1 MAIKKVETG
10 WLVDTQPTG
19 RGGKRFR
26 KTFKNQAE
34 AKQWEAWTKTQVTQA
49 PEWVPEKRDSR
60 KLSDLIDLWRTH
72 HGVSL
77 KANEDTYRRLKNL
90 CTALGE
96 PLAEKF
102 NAEMF
107 TEYRSQRLSEG
118 TSANTLNHEHAYL
131 RAAFNELI
139 RLGFWK
145 KENPLKTVRAFK
157 LEQRELSFLEQD
169 QIRELL
175 DAAESSTNKHLGMI
189 VRVCLETGARWSEAE
204 KLKTSQVRN
213 QSVNFSLGKS
223 GKNRTVPIRKELE
236 KRLANH
242 HKNFGNGDRF
252 FDDSSIMWSFREA
265 VKKTSIV
272 LPTGQS
278 THIMRHTF
286 ASHFMMNGGNIL
298 ALQKLL
304 GHQSLTMTMRYAH
317 LSPDHLAEARKL
329 NPLAALELG

>member
-1 MAIKKVETG
+1 MVIKRVDAG
-10 WLVDTQPTG
+10 WIVDTQPAG

-34 AKQWEAWTKTQVTQA
+34 AKQWEAWTKTQVIQTPDWQ
-49 PEWVPEKRDSR
+49 PEKRDTR
-60 KLSDLIDLWRTH
+60 KLSDLVDLWHKH
-72 HGVSL
+72 HGLSL
-77 KANEDTYRRLKNL
+77 KANDDTYRRLKNL
-90 CTALGE
+90 CSALEE
-96 PLAEKF
+96 PLATRF

-107 TEYRSQRLSEG
+107 TEYRSKRLSEG

-139 RLGFWK
+139 RLGFWT
-145 KENPLKTVRAFK
+145 KENPLKMVRAFK
-157 LEQRELSFLEQD
+157 LQERELNFLERD
-169 QIRELL
+169 QIIELL
-175 DAAESSTNKHLGMI
+175 AATDSSSNKHLGMVTRI
-189 VRVCLETGARWSEAE
+189 CLETGARWSEAE
-204 KLKTSQVRN
+204 QLRTTQVRN
-213 QSVNFSLGKS
+213 QAIHFSLGKS
-223 GKNRTVPIRKELE
+223 GKNRTVPIRKSLE
-236 KRLANH
+236 EQLANH
-242 HKNFGNGDRF
+242 YKNKGNGDRF

-265 VKKTSIV
+265 IKTTSIS
-272 LPTGQS
+272 LPAGQS

-329 NPLAALELG
+329 NPLAVLNQE